1 MIKASFVIPDKV
13 MKIIFENYPEKS
25 IAFKYYYTHCIKV
38 TELALKIIDQNKH
51 LKINKEIVTFGA
63 MLHDIGIIQTDAP
76 EIGCF
81 GKYPYIA
88 HTYLGREM
96 LEQEGL
102 YDIAP
107 ICERHIGVGLTKEDI
122 IKADFPLPHRDMI
135 PISLE
140 EKLICYADKF
150 YSKSDKHL
158 TIPRSVEKIR
168 KKMLKYGE
176 DKIRKFEELASLFGT
191 DFSKKRIKSS

>member
-1 MIKASFVIPDKV
+1 MIKPGFLIPDIVKTIILKHFPEDSKV
-13 MKIIFENYPEKS
+13 YS
-25 IAFKYYYTHCIKV
+25 YYYTHSIKV
-38 TELALKIIDQNKH
+38 TELALKLIDHNKH
-51 LKINKEIVTFGA
+51 LKINKEIVTIGA

-88 HTYLGREM
+88 HTYLGREI

-102 YDIAP
+102 PDIAP

-122 IKADFPLPHRDMI
+122 IKANFPLPHRDMI
-135 PISLE
+135 PITIE
-140 EKLICYADKF
+140 EKLVCYADKF

-158 TIPRSVEKIR
+158 IIPRSPEKIR
-168 KKMLKYGE
+168 KKILKYGE
-176 DKIRKFEELASLFGT
+176 DKLRKFEDLVILFG
-191 DFSKKRIKSS
+191 IE

>member
-1 MIKASFVIPDKV
+1 MIKPGFLIPDIVKTIILKHFPEDSKV
-13 MKIIFENYPEKS
+13 YS
-25 IAFKYYYTHCIKV
+25 YYYTHSIKV
-38 TELALKIIDQNKH
+38 TELALKLIDHNKH
-51 LKINKEIVTFGA
+51 LKINKEIVTIGA

-88 HTYLGREM
+88 HTYLGREI

-102 YDIAP
+102 PDIAP

-122 IKADFPLPHRDMI
+122 IKANFPLPHRDMI
-135 PISLE
+135 PITIE
-140 EKLICYADKF
+140 EKLVCYADKF

-158 TIPRSVEKIR
+158 IIPRSPEKIR
-168 KKMLKYGE
+168 KKILKYGE
-176 DKIRKFEELASLFGT
+176 DKLLKFEELVILFG
-191 DFSKKRIKSS
+191 IE